1 MSAEGVL
8 QGFKHSLVS
17 LKVDGSS
24 CLCCSSL
31 QAACT
36 VIPCLQ
42 AGFLVQKTS
51 VSRFS
56 FFPKSILYVKCKSK
70 PPSNGV
76 ISSTRGM
83 QEGKGWWCCCL
94 PPWRW

>member
-1 MSAEGVL
+1 MSAEEGL

-42 AGFLVQKTS
+42 AGFLIQKRS
-51 VSRFS
+51 VSKFS
-56 FFPKSILYVKCKSK
+56 FFPKSVLYVKCKSN
-70 PPSNGV
+70 PPPTG
-76 ISSTRGM
+76 
-83 QEGKGWWCCCL
+83 L
-94 PPWRW
+94 